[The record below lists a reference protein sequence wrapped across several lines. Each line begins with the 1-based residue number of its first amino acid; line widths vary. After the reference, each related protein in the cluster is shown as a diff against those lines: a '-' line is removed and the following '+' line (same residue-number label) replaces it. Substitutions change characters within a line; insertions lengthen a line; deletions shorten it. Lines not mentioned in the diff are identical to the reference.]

1 MRRLRR
7 LQNVTNPDRK
17 NNCAESITLAFCWS
31 HLRRRFVEIERT
43 SPAPAAKEA
52 LIRIGQLYTIER
64 ALRGLTAEERPRAGR
79 RRRSRS

>member
-1 MRRLRR
+1 
-7 LQNVTNPDRK
+7 
-17 NNCAESITLAFCWS
+17 
-31 HLRRRFVEIERT
+31 VEIERT

-52 LIRIGQLYTIER
+52 LVRIGQLYTIER